1 MHPLNLPSV
10 SLKYKI
16 ENNKRLVFDVI
27 RKKYVMLTPEEGV
40 RQHFV
45 HYLLNQLG
53 YPAGLIAIETVVKIN
68 TLNQRADVVV
78 YNRKGKPVM
87 IVECKAPK
95 VKVDNSVFEQAARYN
110 QNLEVDYLLVTNGIK
125 HYCAQ
130 LNKENKS
137 YKMLKVIPG
146 FEEING

>member
-1 MHPLNLPSV
+1 MPSLNLPSV
-10 SLKYKI
+10 LLKYKT
-16 ENNKRLVFDVI
+16 ENNKRLVFDII
-27 RKKYVMLTPEEGV
+27 RKKYVALTPEEGV

-45 HYLLNQLG
+45 HYLMNQLD

-87 IVECKAPK
+87 IIECKAPK
-95 VKVDNSVFEQAARYN
+95 VKIDNSVFEQAARYN
-110 QNLEVDYLLVTNGIK
+110 LNLGVDYLLVTNGIK

-130 LNKENKS
+130 LDKENRS
-137 YKMLKVIPG
+137 YKMLKAIPG
-146 FEEING
+146 YEEING

>member
-1 MHPLNLPSV
+1 MPSLNLPPV
-10 SLKYKI
+10 SLKYKT
-16 ENNKRLVFDVI
+16 ENNKRLVFDTV
-27 RKKYVMLTPEEGV
+27 RKKYVVLTPEEGV

-45 HYLLNQLG
+45 HYLMSQLD

-87 IVECKAPK
+87 IIECKAPK
-95 VKVDNSVFEQAARYN
+95 VKIDNSVFEQAARYN
-110 QNLEVDYLLVTNGIK
+110 LSLGVDYLLVTNGIK

-130 LNKENKS
+130 LDKENRS
-137 YKMLKVIPG
+137 YKMLKAIPG
-146 FEEING
+146 FDEIN